1 MTWDVRLV
9 DEVAQWFLAHQDSDE
24 ATANSVETA
33 IDTLVQQGPSLGRP
47 LVDTIAGSSLANLK
61 ELRPASR
68 GRTEIR
74 ILFVFDPAQRAVRL
88 VAGDKSREWGK
99 WYRRNIS
106 VAEARY
112 QMWLSGDYGDEVE
125 P

>member
-9 DEVAQWFLAHQDSDE
+9 DEVAQWFLALQDSDE

-74 ILFVFDPAQRAVRL
+74 ILFVFDPAQRVVLL

-99 WYRRNIS
+99 WYRRNIP

-112 QMWLSGDYGDEVE
+112 RMWLSGDYDDEVE